1 MGMAA
6 SQGRLLALT
15 ARMHDIELRA
25 QYLESQKLSLA
36 TQQDAAYQKY
46 CDALDA
52 TKIQVGRFDALS
64 TNGVSYVDANFNSVM
79 GFHPLNCTQ
88 YSMINNLNGKVIVSP
103 EIKDLY
109 EQYNGDKYSFAWAA
123 MGYDSQFGWSNSTGP
138 FHDNTANQDPLSLM
152 DDLGGASSVGIGTST
167 FQNYIYDSLGNY
179 QSQMMPWGEGVDGV
193 SYSAGWGEDLYMTE
207 VEFAVFLNHTY
218 DEELMEAYDKLREA
232 SGYDQANLNNH
243 DPIEPPAKRR
253 ELLDEFKSILYNKY
267 GPELLEVMNENK
279 NGIGGGYPGPGG
291 QYENPDANFLENT
304 NWNNVAFQKEFN
316 YYMSLWTQITDAG
329 GCESIDSQYASGV
342 TGTEWFNNMVTS
354 GQVTLFTLDDN
365 DWQVTTIATSVGDNY
380 LQEVNDEVKA
390 KKAEVE
396 YEHELDIINR
406 KDTKFD
412 LQLKKLETEENACK
426 TELDSLKQVKNDN
439 IERTFNLFS

>member
-52 TKIQVGRFDALS
+52 TKIQVGRFDALG
-64 TNGVSYVDANFNSVM
+64 TRGISYVDANFNSVM
-79 GFHPLNCTQ
+79 GYHPLNCTQ
-88 YSMINNLNGKVIVSP
+88 YSMINNITGKVIVSP

-109 EQYNGDKYSFAWAA
+109 ERYSGDKYSFAWAA
-123 MGYDSQFGWSNSTGP
+123 MEPSYEGQFGWSWTSTNDTPYHGA
-138 FHDNTANQDPLSLM
+138 FDFFDNN
-152 DDLGGASSVGIGTST
+152 GGAQCVGINNPSLENMSPGVIASITDPDGNIYYSGYLADTNGDGTNDIS
-167 FQNYIYDSLGNY
+167 
-179 QSQMMPWGEGVDGV
+179 
-193 SYSAGWGEDLYMTE
+193 DLYMTE
-207 VEFAVFLNHTY
+207 VEFAVFSQHL
-218 DEELMEAYDKLREA
+218 DDAELLEAYNNLYNA
-232 SGYDQANLNNH
+232 SSSN
-243 DPIEPPAKRR
+243 PPASVNERR
-253 ELLDEFKSILYNKY
+253 ELYNEFKNKFYTKY
-267 GPELLEVMNENK
+267 GQDILVAMNHNK
-279 NGIGGGYPGPGG
+279 NYSYDDYVNDPTINVDPNY
-291 QYENPDANFLENT
+291 LENT
-304 NWNNVAFQKEFN
+304 TWNNVAFQKEFN
-316 YYMSLWTQITDAG
+316 YYINLWEQITAAG
-329 GCESIDSQYASGV
+329 GCEAMESQYASGA
-342 TGTEWFNNMVTS
+342 TGTEWFTNMVTS
-354 GQVTLFTLDDN
+354 GQVSLYMLDN
-365 DWQVTTIATSVGDNY
+365 EGWQITTIATSIGDNY
-380 LQEVNDEVKA
+380 LQEVNDEAKA

>member
-123 MGYDSQFGWSNSTGP
+123 MGYDSQFGW
-138 FHDNTANQDPLSLM
+138 
-152 DDLGGASSVGIGTST
+152 DDAVTPGAYGFAFPDGAGGASCVGIANST
-167 FQNYIYDSLGNY
+167 FSNYIIDPLGNY
-179 QSQMMPWGEGVDGV
+179 NVNMMPEGVGIDGAT
-193 SYSAGWGEDLYMTE
+193 YSAGWGEDLYMTE
-207 VEFAVFLNHTY
+207 VEFAVFLNHAD

-253 ELLDEFKSILYNKY
+253 ELLDKFKAVLYNKY
-267 GPELLEVMNENK
+267 GEEILAAMNENK
-279 NGIGGGYPGPGG
+279 NGANGIYFELGV
-291 QYENPDANFLENT
+291 YENPDVDFLENT

-365 DWQVTTIATSVGDNY
+365 EWQVTTIATSVGDNY